1 MNSQVPYVRLQ
12 VKINN
17 IMQGSWQEFG
27 KKRVHADMNVGKD
40 PGIEFEVNFVV
51 TRSFV
56 LYHL

>member
-1 MNSQVPYVRLQ
+1 
-12 VKINN
+12 
-17 IMQGSWQEFG
+17 MQGSWQEFG

-56 LYHL
+56 LYHLLQKELYL